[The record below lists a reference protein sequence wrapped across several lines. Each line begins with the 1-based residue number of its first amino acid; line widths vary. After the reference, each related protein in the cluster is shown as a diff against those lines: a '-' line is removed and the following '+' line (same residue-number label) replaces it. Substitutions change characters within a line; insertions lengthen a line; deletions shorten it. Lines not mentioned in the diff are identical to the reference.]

1 MRAATVV
8 IVGIAA
14 ALLAPVLAAP
24 RAESHALDSA
34 PVCPSTLALPEELN
48 ALVRVAADGRA
59 PCRAEIVFMTT
70 PLTLVEI
77 SARGIA
83 HIWAQPAPAPN
94 ARIEKAHQVIRQAYE
109 AVMDGLDAVA
119 GNTPA
124 TDDKIAAEDKPA
136 ASQ

>member
-24 RAESHALDSA
+24 PAQSLAVGQDA
-34 PVCPSTLALPEELN
+34 PSCAMALALPEELG
-48 ALVRVAADGRA
+48 ALVKTRGDGA
-59 PCRAEIVFMTT
+59 PCSPEIVLLTT

-77 SARGIA
+77 SAKGLA

-94 ARIEKAHQVIRQAYE
+94 PRIKKAHQVIRQAYE
-109 AVMDGLDAVA
+109 TVMDGLVSM
-119 GNTPA
+119 
-124 TDDKIAAEDKPA
+124 AANAPPTSETGEHHQVV
-136 ASQ
+136 SQ

>member
-8 IVGIAA
+8 IAGIAA

-24 RAESHALDSA
+24 RAQSHALDSA
-34 PVCPSTLALPEELN
+34 PVCASALALPEELN
-48 ALVRVAADGRA
+48 ALVRVRADGR
-59 PCRAEIVFMTT
+59 CRAEIVFMTT

-109 AVMDGLDAVA
+109 KVMDGLEAVA
-119 GNTPA
+119 GSPDETGTA
-124 TDDKIAAEDKPA
+124 TEARQALAP
-136 ASQ
+136 

>member
-8 IVGIAA
+8 IAAIAA

-24 RAESHALDSA
+24 PAQSLAVGQDA
-34 PVCPSTLALPEELN
+34 PSCAMALALPRELG
-48 ALVRVAADGRA
+48 ALVTARGDGA
-59 PCRAEIVFMTT
+59 PCSPEIVLLTT

-77 SARGIA
+77 TAEGIA

-109 AVMDGLDAVA
+109 TVMDGLVSMAANAPPTGEIAEHQQAV
-119 GNTPA
+119 
-124 TDDKIAAEDKPA
+124 
-136 ASQ
+136 SQ

>member
-24 RAESHALDSA
+24 AAQSLVVGQEA
-34 PVCPSTLALPEELN
+34 PSCAMALALPEELG
-48 ALVRVAADGRA
+48 ALMTGREADGA
-59 PCRAEIVFMTT
+59 PCSPEIVLLTT

-77 SARGIA
+77 SAKGLA

-94 ARIEKAHQVIRQAYE
+94 ARIEKAHQVIRRAYE
-109 AVMDGLDAVA
+109 TVMDGLVSMAANAPPTGEIAEHQQAV
-119 GNTPA
+119 
-124 TDDKIAAEDKPA
+124 
-136 ASQ
+136 SQ

>member
-24 RAESHALDSA
+24 PARGLGVGQGAPSCAMALALPQELRALVRAREADSA
-34 PVCPSTLALPEELN
+34 PCSP
-48 ALVRVAADGRA
+48 
-59 PCRAEIVFMTT
+59 EIVLLTT

-77 SARGIA
+77 STKGIA

-109 AVMDGLDAVA
+109 TVMDGLASMAANAPPTDA
-119 GNTPA
+119 
-124 TDDKIAAEDKPA
+124 AAKQQQTV
-136 ASQ
+136 SQ